1 MTLLGM
7 IWYYL
12 WIAPYALQGVLLV
25 VMVRRRIYRQ
35 FPVFFAYTAFEVC
48 QFVVLFAMDRS
59 AAVSAEAYAY
69 AFGWAL
75 AVSTALRFGILRE
88 ILAHLF
94 RDYAAFGKFGRPI
107 FRSATVVLLFAALA
121 LAVYT
126 GGNNANGVML
136 AVHVADRTASI
147 LQCGLL
153 MCLFLFSTYLG
164 LSWRNHV
171 FGIALGL
178 GIFASVELIVSS
190 MRAQFT
196 LPYSADLLTMGTY
209 HGCVLLWIFY
219 LWAPERRSQFDLR
232 ALPNTD
238 LEIWNRELERLIH
251 Q

>member
-7 IWYYL
+7 VWYYL
-12 WIAPYALQGVLLV
+12 WIAPYVLQGVLLL
-25 VMVRRRIYRQ
+25 VMVRRRFYRQ

-48 QFVVLFAMDRS
+48 QFVVLFAMDHS
-59 AAVSAEAYAY
+59 AAVSAEEYVHAY
-69 AFGWAL
+69 GWAL
-75 AVSTALRFGILRE
+75 AVSTALRFGILHE

-94 RDYAAFGKFGRPI
+94 RDYAALGHFGKPI
-107 FRSATVVLLFAALA
+107 FRAATVALLFAALA

-171 FGIALGL
+171 FGIALGV
-178 GIFASVELIVSS
+178 GIFASVELIVSA
-190 MRAQFT
+190 MRAQIT
-196 LPYSADLLTMGTY
+196 LPYFVDFLTMGTY
-209 HGCVLLWIFY
+209 HCCVLLWIFY
-219 LWAPERRSQFDLR
+219 LWAPERSTQFTLR
-232 ALPNTD
+232 VLPETD
-238 LEIWNRELERLIH
+238 LEIWNQELQRLLH